1 MTKGNKIRLF
11 IWGFVWLCVLGAV
24 ITGIYAFYK
33 GYGVYGNI
41 RQELLPIEDVF
52 NNLNGVSKFKNS
64 NVTIKTSI
72 NKKYLTVSYKSEKVK
87 FTLNFEY
94 KTRDNRKLLYLKYN
108 DSNQSTTE
116 YVIKEM
122 IEAISVLNNRNEGDV
137 FNRIEFD
144 DLYDYTIDKGV
155 SLTYDNTYKELEIDM
170 NISLADNIIE
180 KVTTFITQNDLRN
193 MNNELFAKEKFD
205 YSKFDILLHIVSYDD
220 SYVIY
225 IQNTKYD
232 NDMYKSIL
240 SIINVL
246 DITEADKNEFEINYP
261 EISES
266 KEFGNFKITVDDE
279 AEDIDEFVL
288 KDNIIKIEITKQ
300 KELEN

>member
-108 DSNQSTTE
+108 DSNQSATE

-266 KEFGNFKITVDDE
+266 KEFGNFKITVNDE